1 MNSEG
6 FVVNNSDN
14 INMDLSE
21 TELVQ
26 NEEKEENTIHLNSAN
41 RIRNKTLRRAQVLK
55 TKRQI
60 TKVCVITS
68 RHT

>member
-1 MNSEG
+1 VNSEG